1 MTTPE
6 LILASTSSWR
16 RLLLERL
23 RVPFRCVAPDVDET
37 ALAAGLHEPELIART
52 LAKAK
57 ALAVARSC
65 PEAIVIGSDQV
76 CALGDRVLGKPGDA
90 AGAAQQLLALQ
101 GQEHRLITAV
111 AVAHR
116 GQMERFTEV
125 AVLRMRSLD
134 EGEVQ
139 RYVAAERPFDCAGS
153 YRIESLGIA
162 LFESIHCHD
171 HTAIVGLPL
180 LRLCAV
186 LRGLGLTVP

>member
-1 MTTPE
+1 MTAPE

-16 RLLLERL
+16 RMLLERL
-23 RVPFRCVAPDVDET
+23 RVPFRCVTPDVDET
-37 ALAAGLHEPELIART
+37 ALSAGLHEPELIART

-76 CALGDRVLGKPGDA
+76 CALDERVFGKPGDA
-90 AGAAQQLLALQ
+90 EGAVKQLLALQ
-101 GQEHRLITAV
+101 GREHRLITAV

-116 GQMERFTEV
+116 GQVERFTEV
-125 AVLRMRSLD
+125 AALHMRALD

-139 RYVAAERPFDCAGS
+139 RYVAAERPLDCAGS

-186 LRGLGLTVP
+186 LRGFGVAVP